1 MSTKGPG
8 RPRQTTHDDIRAI
21 ALALFAEQGY
31 AATSLAQIAAA
42 AGISRTTL
50 FSYFPAKRDLM
61 WDEFDAGVERM
72 RASLA
77 SSTVLPL
84 VDALVDAML
93 ATARYD
99 ASEHDAFARR
109 WQIVHADDELRAAT
123 TLRTAEFSRA
133 LIDEVRARAPGA
145 DAALV
150 DHVAHA
156 LMAVSDRCTEE
167 WATAPSPPQSLD
179 AYTAE
184 RLRPFAD
191 ALRPLLEQR

>member
-8 RPRQTTHDDIRAI
+8 RPRQTTHDDIRAV

-61 WDEFDAGVERM
+61 WEEYDAGVERM

-77 SSTVLPL
+77 ESAGSPI

-93 ATARYD
+93 AMARYD
-99 ASEHDAFARR
+99 ISEHDAFALR
-109 WQIVHADDELRAAT
+109 WRLVHADDELRAAT
-123 TLRTAEFSRA
+123 ALRTAELSRT
-133 LIDEVRARAPGA
+133 LIDGVRDRAPAA
-145 DAALV
+145 DLALV
-150 DHVAHA
+150 DHVTSA
-156 LMAVSDRCTEE
+156 LVAVSDRCTEE
-167 WATAPSPPQSLD
+167 WAATPSVDETLD
-179 AYTAE
+179 AYTAA
-184 RLRPFAD
+184 RLRPIVD
-191 ALRPLLEQR
+191 ALRPLLERA

>member
-8 RPRQTTHDDIRAI
+8 RPRQTTHDDIRAV

-50 FSYFPAKRDLM
+50 FSYFPAKRDLV
-61 WDEFDAGVERM
+61 WEEYDAGVERM

-77 SSTVLPL
+77 ESAGSPI
-84 VDALVDAML
+84 VDALVEAML
-93 ATARYD
+93 AMARYD
-99 ASEHDAFARR
+99 NSEHDAFARR
-109 WQIVHADDELRAAT
+109 WRLVHADDELRAAT
-123 TLRTAEFSRA
+123 ALRTAELSRT
-133 LIDEVRARAPGA
+133 LIDEVRARAPEA

-167 WATAPSPPQSLD
+167 WATAPSPAESLD
-179 AYTAE
+179 AYTAD

-191 ALRPLLEQR
+191 ALRPLLNQR

>member
-1 MSTKGPG
+1 MSARGPG
-8 RPRQTTHDDIRAI
+8 RPPQTTHDDIRVV

-50 FSYFPAKRDLM
+50 FAYFPAKRDLM

-77 SSTVLPL
+77 ASAGLPL

-93 ATARYD
+93 AIARYP
-99 ASEHDAFARR
+99 AAEHAGFALRR
-109 WQIVHADDELRAAT
+109 RIVQGDEELRAAT
-123 TLRTAEFSRA
+123 ALRTAELSRV
-133 LIDEVRARAPGA
+133 LIDGVRGRAP
-145 DAALV
+145 DAAPELV

-156 LMAVSDRCTEE
+156 LMAVADRCTEE
-167 WATAPSPPQSLD
+167 WAGATRVTDPLD
-179 AYTAE
+179 VYTAE
-184 RLRPFAD
+184 RLRPFAE
-191 ALRPLLEQR
+191 ALRPLLG